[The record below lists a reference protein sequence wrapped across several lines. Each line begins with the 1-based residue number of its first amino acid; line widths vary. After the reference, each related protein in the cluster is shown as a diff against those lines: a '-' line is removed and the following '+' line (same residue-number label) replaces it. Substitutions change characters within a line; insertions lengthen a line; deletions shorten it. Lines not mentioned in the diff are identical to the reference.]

1 MLITGSR
8 LGPYTILA
16 PLGAGGMGE
25 VYRARDPRLG
35 REVAVKVLPAGVSG
49 DADRLRRFEQEA
61 RAASALNHPNIL
73 TVFDTGSQ
81 DGTVYLVTEILEGET
96 LRGRLAGGAL
106 PARKAVE
113 IGIQIARGLAAAHE
127 RGIVHRDLKPENL
140 FLTRD
145 GRVKIL
151 DFGLAKLQAPLDLA
165 DAPTVLTG
173 TEPGVVLGT
182 VGYMAPEQVRGQ
194 PVDHRA
200 DLFALGAVFYEMLT
214 GRRAFQRDSAAETMA
229 AILREEP
236 PDLADSG
243 RVIPPGLERV
253 IRHCLEKDPL
263 HRFQSA
269 SDLAF
274 DLESV
279 SALSGTGA
287 SPVKAVRRRGLL
299 RTAAVVGLLLAA
311 AFLLGILAQRRW
323 ESGELPRFHR
333 LTFRRGNVVDA
344 RFAPEGQ
351 TIVYSASW
359 EGGPYEIF
367 TTRTDS
373 PESRPLG
380 LPSALLQSISPR
392 GQMLLDLV
400 QEGDGARG
408 YTLAQAPLAGGAP
421 RPILEGSR
429 RVYADWAPDG
439 EAFALLRRDDERG
452 WWIEYPQGKVLWRS
466 EFFTW
471 GLRVAPAGDALAF
484 CEIRDRPVQ
493 TVIMLDRAGKVVARS
508 GGWSLPITGEG
519 SPRGCAVWAPGGKEV
534 WFAASR
540 QGGESGLYALSRSGE
555 VRPLLRVPDTLAL
568 LDIARDG
575 RVLLTQVQRRSSM
588 MALAPGEAAERD
600 LSWFD
605 ASRPADLSADGR
617 WLLFT
622 EQGQGGGEQASVYL
636 RGTDGSPAVRLGDGW
651 GVALSPD
658 GRWALAGSVKGLTL
672 LPTGAGEPRV
682 LPPAPV
688 GFRGAQW
695 LPGGK
700 QLLVLG
706 TQPGQRDRIYLMD
719 VGAKTARPV
728 TRAGV
733 RFWVS
738 SPDGSRI
745 AVLDADGLKLYPTGG
760 GEPRTPPVVLSRK
773 EHPLQWR
780 ADGRALYMGRM
791 APGGGFWIDEVDLA
805 TGRRVR
811 WKELRLAD
819 PAGFGFLLMA
829 PGGAAYVYN
838 VNRLPIHALSG
849 RRAAVATSADHKEG
863 SARKAPAPGRGPARA
878 PRCPRA
884 PAAPRR

>member
-1 MLITGSR
+1 MLAAGSR

-16 PLGAGGMGE
+16 PIGAGGMGE

-35 REVAVKVLPAGVSG
+35 REVAVKVLPEGVSG

-73 TVFDTGSQ
+73 TVFDTGSHE
-81 DGTVYLVTEILEGET
+81 GTVYLVTEILEGET
-96 LRGRLAGGAL
+96 LRGRLVGGAL
-106 PARKAVE
+106 PVRKTTE

-151 DFGLAKLQAPLDLA
+151 DFGLAKLQRSDIA
-165 DAPTVLTG
+165 DAPTILTG

-194 PVDHRA
+194 PADHRA
-200 DLFALGAVFYEMLT
+200 DLFALGAVLYEMLA
-214 GRRAFQRDSAAETMA
+214 GRRAFQRASAAETMT

-236 PDLADSG
+236 PELE
-243 RVIPPGLERV
+243 VPPGLDRV
-253 IRHCLEKDPL
+253 VRHCLEKDPN

-274 DLESV
+274 DLESL

-287 SPVKAVRRRGLL
+287 SPVKAVRRRGYLL
-299 RTAAVVGLLLAA
+299 AAAVSGLLLAA

-323 ESGELPRFHR
+323 EPGEPPRFQR
-333 LTFRRGNVVDA
+333 LTFRRGSVVDA

-392 GQMLLDLV
+392 GQMLIDLV
-400 QEGDGARG
+400 QEKDGSRVG

-421 RPILEGSR
+421 RPILEVSR

-439 EAFALLRRDDERG
+439 EALALLRRDDEQG
-452 WWIEYPQGKVLWRS
+452 TWIEYPQGKVLWRP
-466 EFFTW
+466 EGFAW

-484 CEIRDRPVQ
+484 CEARDSPVQ
-493 TVIMLDRAGKVVARS
+493 TVTMLDRSGKVVARS
-508 GGWSLPITGEG
+508 GGWSLPLSGEG

-540 QGGESGLYALSRSGE
+540 QGGESGLFALSRGGE

-575 RVLLTQVQRRSSM
+575 RVLLAQVQRRSSL
-588 MALAPGEAAERD
+588 MAKAPGETAERD

-605 ASRPADLSADGR
+605 ASRAADLSADGR

-622 EQGQGGGEQASVYL
+622 EEGQGGGEQASVYL
-636 RGTDGSPAVRLGDGW
+636 RGTDGSPAVRLGDGR
-651 GVALSPD
+651 GIALSPD
-658 GRWALAGSVKGLTL
+658 GRWALAGSAKGLTL
-672 LPTGAGEPRV
+672 LPTGAGEPRA
-682 LPPAPV
+682 LPQPASV
-688 GFRGAQW
+688 ILRAAEW
-695 LPGGK
+695 LAGGK

-706 TQPGQRDRIYLMD
+706 TQPGQTDRIYLMD
-719 VGAKTARPV
+719 VGAKTARPL
-728 TRAGV
+728 TQAGV

-745 AVLDADGLKLYPTGG
+745 AVLGVDGLKLYPIGG
-760 GEPRTPPVVLSRK
+760 GEPRTPPVVLFRK
-773 EHPLQWR
+773 EHPIQWR

-791 APGGGFWIDEVDLA
+791 APGGYWIDEVDLA

-819 PAGFGFLLMA
+819 PAGFEFLLMA
-829 PGGAAYVYN
+829 PGGAAYAYETSSF
-838 VNRLPIHALSG
+838 LSTLYL
-849 RRAAVATSADHKEG
+849 AEG
-863 SARKAPAPGRGPARA
+863 LR
-878 PRCPRA
+878 
-884 PAAPRR
+884 

>member
-1 MLITGSR
+1 MLAAGSR
-8 LGPYTILA
+8 LGPYTILS

-35 REVAVKVLPAGVSG
+35 REVAVKVLPAAVSG
-49 DADRLRRFEQEA
+49 DGDRIRRFEQEA

-106 PARKAVE
+106 PARKAIE

-151 DFGLAKLQAPLDLA
+151 DFGLAKLQRSDIA
-165 DAPTVLTG
+165 DAPTILTG
-173 TEPGVVLGT
+173 TETGVVGT

-194 PVDHRA
+194 PADNRA
-200 DLFALGAVFYEMLT
+200 DVFALGAVLYEMLA
-214 GRRAFQRDSAAETMA
+214 GRRAFQRDSAAETMT

-236 PDLADSG
+236 PELEVS
-243 RVIPPGLERV
+243 PGLDRV
-253 IRHCLEKDPL
+253 VRHCLEKDPH

-287 SPVKAVRRRGLL
+287 VQPPRTLRRRGYLL
-299 RTAAVVGLLLAA
+299 AAAVSGLLLMA

-323 ESGELPRFHR
+323 EPGEPPRFQR
-333 LTFRRGNVVDA
+333 LTFRRGSVVDA

-380 LPSALLQSISPR
+380 LPPALLQSISPR
-392 GQMLLDLV
+392 GQMLIDLI
-400 QEGDGARG
+400 QEKDGSRVG

-421 RPILEGSR
+421 RPILEVSR

-439 EAFALLRRDDERG
+439 EALALLRRDDEQG
-452 WWIEYPQGKVLWRS
+452 TWIEYPQGKVLWRP
-466 EFFTW
+466 EGFAW

-484 CEIRDRPVQ
+484 CEARDSPVQ
-493 TVIMLDRAGKVVARS
+493 TVTMLDRSGKVVARS
-508 GGWSLPITGEG
+508 GGWSLPLSGEG

-540 QGGESGLYALSRSGE
+540 QGGESGLFALSRGGE

-575 RVLLTQVQRRSSM
+575 RVLLAQVQRRSSL
-588 MALAPGEAAERD
+588 MAKAPGEAAERD

-605 ASRPADLSADGR
+605 ASRVADLSADGR

-622 EQGQGGGEQASVYL
+622 EEGQGGGEQASVYL
-636 RGTDGSPAVRLGDGW
+636 RGTDGSPAVRLGDGR
-651 GVALSPD
+651 GIALSPD
-658 GRWALAGSVKGLTL
+658 GRWALAGSAKGLTL
-672 LPTGAGEPRV
+672 LPTGAGEPRA
-682 LPPAPV
+682 LPQPASV
-688 GFRGAQW
+688 ILRGAEW
-695 LPGGK
+695 LAGGK

-706 TQPGQRDRIYLMD
+706 TQPGQTDRLYLMD

-728 TRAGV
+728 TPAGV
-733 RFWVS
+733 RFSVS

-745 AVLDADGLKLYPTGG
+745 AVLGVDGLKLYPIGG
-760 GEPRTPPVVLSRK
+760 GEPHTPPVVLLRK
-773 EHPLQWR
+773 EHPILWR

-791 APGGGFWIDEVDLA
+791 APGGYWIDEVDLA

-819 PAGFGFLLMA
+819 PAGFEFLLMA
-829 PGGAAYVYN
+829 RGGTAYAYETSSF
-838 VNRLPIHALSG
+838 LSTLYL
-849 RRAAVATSADHKEG
+849 AEG
-863 SARKAPAPGRGPARA
+863 LR
-878 PRCPRA
+878 
-884 PAAPRR
+884 

>member
-1 MLITGSR
+1 MLAAGSR

-16 PLGAGGMGE
+16 PIGAGGMGE

-35 REVAVKVLPAGVSG
+35 REVAVKVLPDGAGG

-81 DGTVYLVTEILEGET
+81 DGTVYLVTELLEGET
-96 LRGRLAGGAL
+96 LRERLAGGAL

-113 IGIQIARGLAAAHE
+113 IAVQVARGLAAAHE
-127 RGIVHRDLKPENL
+127 RGIVHRDVKPENL

-151 DFGLAKLQAPLDLA
+151 DFGLARLQQSDIAE
-165 DAPTVLTG
+165 APTILTG

-194 PVDHRA
+194 PADHRA
-200 DLFALGAVFYEMLT
+200 DLFALGAVLYEMLA
-214 GRRAFQRDSAAETMA
+214 GRRAFHRDSAVETMA

-236 PDLADSG
+236 PDLAESG
-243 RVIPPGLERV
+243 KVIPPGLDRV

-287 SPVKAVRRRGLL
+287 SPVKAVRRRGYLL
-299 RTAAVVGLLLAA
+299 AAAVSGLLLAA
-311 AFLLGILAQRRW
+311 AFLLGILAQRRS
-323 ESGELPRFHR
+323 EPDEPPRFHR
-333 LTFRRGNVVDA
+333 LTFRRGSVVDA

-359 EGGPYEIF
+359 EGGPYETF

-400 QEGDGARG
+400 QEKDGSRVG

-421 RPILEGSR
+421 RPILEVAR

-452 WWIEYPQGKVLWRS
+452 WSIEYPQGKVLWRS

-484 CEIRDRPVQ
+484 CEIRDSPVQ
-493 TVIMLDRAGKVVARS
+493 TVILLDRAGKVVARS

-519 SPRGCAVWAPGGKEV
+519 SPRGCAVWAPGGNEV

-540 QGGESGLYALSRSGE
+540 QGGESGLYALSRDGD

-575 RVLLTQVQRRSSM
+575 RVLLAQVQRRSSI
-588 MALAPGEAAERD
+588 MAKAPGETAERD

-605 ASRPADLSADGR
+605 ASRPADLSEDGR

-658 GRWALAGSVKGLTL
+658 GRWALAGSAKGLTL
-672 LPTGAGEPRV
+672 LPTGAGEPRA
-682 LPPAPV
+682 LPQPPV
-688 GFRGAQW
+688 GFRGAEW

-706 TQPGQRDRIYLMD
+706 TEPGQTDRIYLMD

-728 TRAGV
+728 TQAGV

-745 AVLDADGLKLYPTGG
+745 AVLGADGLKLYSIGG
-760 GEPRTPPVVLSRK
+760 GEPRTPPVVLFRK
-773 EHPLQWR
+773 EHPIQWR

-791 APGGGFWIDEVDLA
+791 VPGGGFWIDEVDLA
-805 TGRRVR
+805 TGRRAR

-819 PAGFGFLLMA
+819 PAGFGFLMMA
-829 PGGAAYVYN
+829 PGGAAYAYETSSF
-838 VNRLPIHALSG
+838 LSTLYL
-849 RRAAVATSADHKEG
+849 AEG
-863 SARKAPAPGRGPARA
+863 LR
-878 PRCPRA
+878 
-884 PAAPRR
+884 